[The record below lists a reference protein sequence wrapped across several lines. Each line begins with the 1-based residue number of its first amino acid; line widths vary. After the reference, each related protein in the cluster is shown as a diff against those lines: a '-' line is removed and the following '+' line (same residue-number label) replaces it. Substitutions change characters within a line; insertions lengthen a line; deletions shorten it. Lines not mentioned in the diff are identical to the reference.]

1 MLLPQYWIFRQC
13 ITLHPHLQL
22 CLRIPQLCH
31 GDLVASAGIV
41 NFIDLKLYKDNF
53 KDMLANNHLPSSHI
67 PTVLGFTQPFAATSS
82 STAIVKATHGS
93 YGASKLASASANILW
108 NAWPA
113 VQKPNA
119 SGIQSGTNP
128 TCVIFTGIFTGIY
141 CIFEWQWDSQKIT
154 SSKATDLH
162 LAELIPCRRAAPSL
176 GLDCFCHKVVFVHCS
191 GPRRFGDFSLHRPFS
206 SFFFKAREHVFSIHW
221 YNLVYTCIYIILNLL
236 PSNRFASV
244 KQINL
249 NPFQLT

>member
-1 MLLPQYWIFRQC
+1 ML
-13 ITLHPHLQL
+13 
-22 CLRIPQLCH
+22 
-31 GDLVASAGIV
+31 D
-41 NFIDLKLYKDNF
+41 
-53 KDMLANNHLPSSHI
+53 NHLPSSHI

-93 YGASKLASASANILW
+93 YGASKLASASANILC

-154 SSKATDLH
+154 TNKATDLH
-162 LAELIPCRRAAPSL
+162 LAELIPCRCAAPSL

-191 GPRRFGDFSLHRPFS
+191 GPRRQP
-206 SFFFKAREHVFSIHW
+206 FFFKAREHVFSIHW
-221 YNLVYTCIYIILNLL
+221 YDRVYTSFWTFCPQTDL
-236 PSNRFASV
+236 PLWNKSIWIHFKWLKV
-244 KQINL
+244 VL
-249 NPFQLT
+249 CH